1 MDRERVQRQDNGT
14 GREVPVSD
22 GDVGSASGADDIVTA
37 KNGGGGAACRSGVT
51 IGRPSCSIRPRSTRK
66 KKPTLKAVS
75 EL

>member
-1 MDRERVQRQDNGT
+1 VIGAGSS
-14 GREVPVSD
+14 GRR
-22 GDVGSASGADDIVTA
+22 AR
-37 KNGGGGAACRSGVT
+37 GGGGAACRSGVT